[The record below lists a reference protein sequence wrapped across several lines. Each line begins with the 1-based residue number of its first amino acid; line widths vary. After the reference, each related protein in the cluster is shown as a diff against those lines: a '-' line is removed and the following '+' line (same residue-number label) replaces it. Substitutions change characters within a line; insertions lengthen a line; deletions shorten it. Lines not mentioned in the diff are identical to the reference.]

1 MPHPRYGG
9 PRQVVR
15 AALCALDTAP
25 LSLRRA
31 SAIVTTPPLGPSI
44 RHYANAAAI
53 IETDLGP
60 DALLAHLKDIEQ
72 RFGRRA
78 GGQRWRARPLDL
90 DILLWSKGA
99 FVAPHLAIPHPEMAH
114 RRFVLAPLRTIA
126 PDWRHPLTVL
136 TVQHMAARL
145 DQKRPAA

>member
-72 RFGRRA
+72 RFGRHA

-90 DILLWSKGA
+90 DILL
-99 FVAPHLAIPHPEMAH
+99 
-114 RRFVLAPLRTIA
+114 
-126 PDWRHPLTVL
+126 
-136 TVQHMAARL
+136 
-145 DQKRPAA
+145 